1 MAFLHNIKTVAH
13 YEAKTLRRSWFFRLF
28 AIGALFIF
36 TIMNIGVFSP
46 IGDEDWESVG
56 IASALP
62 HINLYLLNLAQAIV
76 VIFLAADFLKR
87 DKKLDT
93 NEVLYTRSMSN
104 MEYVVGK
111 TWGILKLFLGLNIII
126 LGIGLIINIISP
138 AMKVDVVSYIS
149 HLLLISVPT
158 LVFSLGFAYV
168 IMSLI
173 RNQAITFLIL
183 LGYAAL
189 NIFYLFF
196 RSGYIFDYMA
206 FGLPMFRSG
215 IIGYDNFTYI
225 LFQRLIYFSLGIASV
240 MATVVMFKRLP
251 QSAIQG
257 TIAKALMILFLIVAG
272 FSALKV
278 TGSYRHDRNDKLLT
292 IETNSKYEKTLF
304 ATVSAADLNVTHN
317 GESIEV
323 TATMSLKNDHPA
335 PLQTLTLSLNPSLEV
350 TGVESEGAA
359 LNFTRDFNILSIT
372 PAQPIASGGETE
384 IKIRYAGG
392 INESFCYPYYLDD
405 IKKYPYRIAMVNI
418 NKRQAFLSD
427 DYVLL
432 TPETHWYPVAALN
445 YYPSNP
451 ARIKVDFTRYTL
463 KVNPGNNLIPVSQ
476 GQMVREGDAYLFT
489 NNTPLT
495 GLTLALGDYV
505 TESITAD
512 DIQFNVHHFP
522 GHDYYKAALSE
533 LADTLP
539 LLVASLM
546 TDLENS
552 FTTQYP
558 FSTLSLLEVP
568 VQFFSYPR
576 KNTQTRAEVQPA
588 MVLLPE
594 KLTTLSQSGFA
605 RDFKRQKRRMEKSN
619 QVITDKELQV
629 RLFMN
634 FARNTFIS
642 GTSFR
647 FVAGAAVNEPVR
659 YLLGPSFYFFKNNFY
674 SDEFPVINSVF
685 ESHLQKVTTAQRGVQ
700 AAMGGLSEND
710 KANLLLREKSLKE
723 ILNMSPGDDTVRSVL
738 TVKGDYLFNMMRS
751 KAGIEP
757 FKKWFAGYLNQ
768 NMFTRVDMNR
778 FDADLMAEFG
788 FSLSEYLPDWFD
800 GNKIP
805 GFIFSD
811 VKVTEIVVD
820 ERSRFQIT
828 FTVSNP
834 EDAPG
839 LFNISFRTGGPGGG
853 GGRGGGMAG
862 VAISAGGGGGAQRIE
877 IAMQGRGM
885 EAADVSKIVFMEP
898 NQAKRVGIIL
908 DNQPRAMLINT
919 LMSRNI
925 PGELTY
931 PISIVEKA
939 ARGVKP
945 FEGEEVLSSLPLLLE
960 ANELVVDNED
970 PGFSGGQTT
979 EQSPLKK
986 LLGIKNTSGETY
998 SQIRPFMVPEFWQPV
1013 VQSDYYGLYVKSAV
1027 YTRAGS
1033 GDRTVSWRGV
1043 IDSPGYYDVYAYIP
1057 KSPNRMMMAFRQG
1070 GGPGGGGGGEM
1081 PAGQPGVPGAQ
1092 QGQAQMKEFQFFVY
1106 HDDGTEEVMLDYETA
1121 DPGWNKLG
1129 SYYLSPDTVMVALS
1143 NKSTA
1148 RMVVGDAVKWVKRNN

>member
-1 MAFLHNIKTVAH
+1 MAFLHNIRTVAH

-28 AIGALFIF
+28 AIGALLIF

-46 IGDEDWESVG
+46 IGDEDWESLG

-111 TWGILKLFLGLNIII
+111 TWGILKLFLGLNLII
-126 LGIGLIINIISP
+126 LGIGLTINIISP

-215 IIGYDNFTYI
+215 ILGYDNFSYI

-240 MATVVMFKRLP
+240 MATVVMFRRLP

-257 TIAKALMILFLIVAG
+257 TIAKVLMVIFLILAG

-278 TGSYRHDRNDKLLT
+278 TGSYRQDRNDKLLT
-292 IETNSKYEKTLF
+292 VETNSKYEKVLF
-304 ATVSAADLNVTHN
+304 PTVTKADLNVSHK

-323 TATMSLKNDHPA
+323 TASMTLKNDHPS
-335 PLQTLTLSLNPSLEV
+335 PLQTLTLSLNPSLVV
-350 TGVESEGAA
+350 TGVEGGGES
-359 LNFTRDFNILSIT
+359 LQFVRDFNILTVT
-372 PAQPIASGGETE
+372 PAVALPSGDETE
-384 IKIRYAGG
+384 IRIVYAGG

-405 IKKYPYRIAMVNI
+405 IRKYPYRIAMVNI
-418 NKRQAFLSD
+418 NKRQAFLTD

-451 ARIKVDFTRYTL
+451 ARIKVDFTRYSMS
-463 KVNPGNNLIPVSQ
+463 VSPGNNLIPISQ
-476 GQMVREGDAYLFT
+476 GKMVQADGMYHFT
-489 NNTPLT
+489 NETPLT
-495 GLTLALGDYV
+495 GVTLAIGNYI

-512 DIQFNVHHFP
+512 DTEFNVHFFQ
-522 GHDYYKAALSE
+522 GHDYYKAALNE
-533 LADTLP
+533 LSDTLP
-539 LLVASLM
+539 FLVASLM

-558 FSTLSLLEVP
+558 FNSLGLLEVP

-588 MVLLPE
+588 MVLMPE

-605 RDFKRQKRRMEKSN
+605 HDFKSQKKRMERAN

-629 RLFMN
+629 RIFMN

-642 GTSFR
+642 GTRFR

-710 KANLLLREKSLKE
+710 KANLLLRDKSFKE
-723 ILNMSPGDDTVRSVL
+723 ILNMAPGDDTVRSVL

-757 FKKWFAGYLNQ
+757 FKTWFAGYLNQ
-768 NMFTRVDMNR
+768 NMFTRVDMNK
-778 FDADLMAEFG
+778 FDADLSEQFG
-788 FSLSEYLPDWFD
+788 FSIIEILPDWFES
-800 GNKIP
+800 NSIP
-805 GFIFSD
+805 GFIFTD
-811 VKVTEIVVD
+811 IKVTEIVVD
-820 ERSRFQIT
+820 ERSRYQIS
-828 FTVSNP
+828 FIVSNP
-834 EDAPG
+834 DEAAG

-853 GGRGGGMAG
+853 GGRGGGMA
-862 VAISAGGGGGAQRIE
+862 AITMAGGGGGGAQRIE

-885 EAADVSKIVFMEP
+885 EAADISRIVYMEP
-898 NQAKRVGIIL
+898 GQAKRVGIIL
-908 DNQPRAMLINT
+908 DSQPRAMLINT

-931 PISIVEKA
+931 PISVVEKA
-939 ARGVKP
+939 ARGEKP
-945 FEGEEVLSSLPLLLE
+945 FEGEEILPSLPLLAE
-960 ANELVVDNED
+960 ANETIVDNED
-970 PGFSGGQTT
+970 PGFTGGQTT
-979 EQSPLKK
+979 EQSPLKR

-1027 YTRAGS
+1027 YTRAGA
-1033 GDRTVSWRGV
+1033 GDRFVSWRGI

-1070 GGPGGGGGGEM
+1070 GGPGGGEM
-1081 PAGQPGVPGAQ
+1081 ATGQPGVPGAQ
-1092 QGQAQMKEFQFFVY
+1092 QGPAQMKEFQFFVH
-1106 HDDGTEEVMLDYETA
+1106 HDDGTEEVMLDFETA
-1121 DPGWNKLG
+1121 EPGWNKLG
-1129 SYYLSPDTVMVALS
+1129 SYYLSPDTVKVELS